1 MFKWQ
6 QLICCPKV
14 LLMLVKFDGHFLTR
28 FILVARL
35 RLVLWLKSPGLFL
48 VGRHSCVYVCCFAA
62 VENLRMRNTFHWNVW
77 TNTFDLRP
85 ISWERGN
92 KSFQRMTDGF
102 SFLHFSPQSN
112 FNNVTSGLF
121 FFCFVANKTSGQW
134 CSGWN
139 CCLSATRSWNQ
150 TQLCEWSLHVPHRL
164 CVGFHWV
171 LRFPPQLKIFHLQSV
186 SLTTPL
192 TPDLHVVSAQ
202 WVSPAPLA
210 TFHCPVVWQI
220 KFYLAN

>member
-1 MFKWQ
+1 MSELTLLIYDQFREKEAINLFKEW
-6 QLICCPKV
+6 
-14 LLMLVKFDGHFLTR
+14 LMDSL
-28 FILVARL
+28 
-35 RLVLWLKSPGLFL
+35 S
-48 VGRHSCVYVCCFAA
+48 Y
-62 VENLRMRNTFHWNVW
+62 TFHRSQTLTMSQV
-77 TNTFDLRP
+77 DC
-85 ISWERGN
+85 
-92 KSFQRMTDGF
+92 
-102 SFLHFSPQSN
+102 FL
-112 FNNVTSGLF
+112 
-121 FFCFVANKTSGQW
+121 FCFVANKSDNRCNKKATSGQW

-150 TQLCEWSLHVPHRL
+150 TQLCEWSLHVSHRL

-192 TPDLHVVSAQ
+192 TPDLPVVSAQ
-202 WVSPAPLA
+202 WVSTAPLA